1 MPAKR
6 FIILDRDGT
15 IIEERHYLSDP
26 ADVALLPGAAEGLRR
41 MTEYGMGLV
50 LISNQSGIGRGF
62 FTEAEL
68 NGVHQRLEQLL
79 EEAGIRLDAIY
90 FCPHTPEDQ
99 CRCRKPDTGLLI
111 RAAEDLGLIPEECVV
126 IGDKSC
132 DIELGKRAGAFT
144 ILVRT
149 GYGAATER
157 EGAAKADYT
166 ADSLLDAADW
176 IVRLSAS
183 GGHSEN
189 RL

>member
-1 MPAKR
+1 MSAKR

-15 IIEERHYLSDP
+15 IIEERHFLSDP
-26 ADVALLPGAAEGLRR
+26 AGVALLPGAAEGLRK
-41 MTEYGMGLV
+41 MTECGMGLV

-68 NGVHQRLEQLL
+68 NEVHQRMEQLL
-79 EEAGIRLDAIY
+79 EEAGIRLDGIY

-99 CRCRKPDTGLLI
+99 CRCRKPDTELLT
-111 RAAEDLGLIPEECVV
+111 RAADSLGFIAEECVV
-126 IGDKSC
+126 IGDKNS

-149 GYGAATER
+149 GYGAVTER
-157 EGAAKADYT
+157 EGVIKADYT

-176 IVRLSAS
+176 IARLFGS
-183 GGHSEN
+183 
-189 RL
+189 

>member
-1 MPAKR
+1 MSAKR

-26 ADVALLPGAAEGLRR
+26 AGVVLLPGAAEGLRR
-41 MTEYGMGLV
+41 LTECGVGLV

-62 FTEAEL
+62 FSEAEL
-68 NGVHQRLEQLL
+68 NEVHHRLEQLL
-79 EEAGIRLDAIY
+79 EKAGIRLDGIY
-90 FCPHTPEDQ
+90 FCPHAPEDQ
-99 CRCRKPDTGLLI
+99 CRCRKPDTELLM
-111 RAAEDLGLIPEECVV
+111 RAAEDLGFIAEECVV
-126 IGDKSC
+126 IGDKNS

-157 EGAAKADYT
+157 EGTAKADYT
-166 ADSLLDAADW
+166 ADNLLDAADW
-176 IVRLSAS
+176 IMRLSTS
-183 GGHSEN
+183 GSSGEN